1 MVLLTRCKKKS
12 ASRVRNS
19 HMHKFKWRIYLV
31 VLCLGVAFTLPQVAW
46 SLEKTNR
53 LGVGMANQLKND
65 FPSFSFKVQ
74 KNRSFAYGGLVG
86 LSTDESN
93 GGYGVG
99 LKLYRNIFD
108 EPQLNFYMAG
118 MGALLSNKI
127 NKTSY
132 SGFQFDLSF
141 GSEFHFTGLNSLGF
155 SFEFGVSAYK
165 KKEFVFQTLGNHFV
179 VSGIHFYL

>member
-1 MVLLTRCKKKS
+1 MEKLNWRVYFVLLSLGLFLT
-12 ASRVRNS
+12 ASN
-19 HMHKFKWRIYLV
+19 HAM
-31 VLCLGVAFTLPQVAW
+31 A
-46 SLEKTNR
+46 LEKTNR

-65 FPSFSFKVQ
+65 FPSFSFKIQ
-74 KNRSFAYGGLVG
+74 KNRSFAYGGLIG
-86 LSTDESN
+86 LSTDQTS

-118 MGALLSNKI
+118 MGAMLSNKI
-127 NKTSY
+127 AGTSY

-141 GSEFHFTGLNSLGF
+141 GSEFHFAGLNSLGF
-155 SFEFGVSAYK
+155 SFEFGVSASK
-165 KKEFVFQTLGNHFV
+165 KKEFVFQTLGNHFI